1 MNTLRESLRIGTS
14 APPFEAKDQTQ
25 KDHRLDDYRG
35 RWVILFFYPKDRTI
49 NCTIEA
55 CNFRNH
61 QADFAKENTVI
72 LGVSRDDVESHEDFA
87 RRRRL
92 EYPLLADPKGAL
104 MKAYHA
110 EGWFGRPRRVT
121 YIVDPD
127 GHIARVYDK
136 VRAPTHANAV
146 LADLRELKSKRDA
159 LVPTRSEV
167 PAIKT

>member
-1 MNTLRESLRIGTS
+1 MNALRDTLRIGTS
-14 APPFEAKDQTQ
+14 APSFEAKDQTQ

-35 RWVILFFYPKDRTI
+35 RWVVLFFYPKDRTI

-61 QADFAKENTVI
+61 KAEFDRENALI
-72 LGVSRDDVESHEDFA
+72 FGVSRDDVESHEDFS

-92 EYPLLADPKGAL
+92 GYPLLADPKGVI
-104 MKAYHA
+104 MRAYKA

-121 YIVDPD
+121 YIIDPD
-127 GHIARVYDK
+127 GHIAKIYEK

-146 LADLRELKSKRDA
+146 LTDLRELKAKRDA
-159 LVPTRSEV
+159 LVPPRTALT
-167 PAIKT
+167 AIAT